1 MLIRGD
7 RQQIV
12 NLIRNNTM
20 CTTTNNVLFDVN
32 LKCTK
37 ILAL

>member
-12 NLIRNNTM
+12 DLIRNNTM
-20 CTTTNNVLFDVN
+20 CTITSYVFLTLT
-32 LKCTK
+32 LSAEKY
-37 ILAL
+37 